1 MDSSESNQMHLAL
14 ILLGPGEREPK
25 NSIPITSPMIN
36 NREKCENFVFFFV
49 VCDFCILY
57 RAQEELVRV
66 NQAYQDVL
74 ANTDAKTSYDQLCVF
89 RKVRDF
95 TIMLYIV
102 HDCFYS
108 QNYPFILEQK
118 VNSLLNAQDRLK
130 DLRKKLKRFRCPQSL
145 LEELDNGIQL
155 VQIRIDKLLN

>member
-25 NSIPITSPMIN
+25 NSIPITSPMIG
-36 NREKCENFVFFFV
+36 NREKCENFVFFLLSVTFV
-49 VCDFCILY
+49 SS

-95 TIMLYIV
+95 TIMLNN
-102 HDCFYS
+102 YS
-108 QNYPFILEQK
+108 
-118 VNSLLNAQDRLK
+118 S
-130 DLRKKLKRFRCPQSL
+130 
-145 LEELDNGIQL
+145 
-155 VQIRIDKLLN
+155 